1 MGIVEDFFGSG
12 NKFFLRDFR
21 NASHLRPD
29 VNPPRQ
35 QHQGYVNFI
44 LNRDLFGFLFG
55 EPDRNEFR
63 TQISSMVR
71 TADLPSV
78 EFQTETKNA
87 FNRKKIV
94 NTGVRYNPVNMT
106 VFDTVGNEWLTTLMK
121 YFAYH
126 YMDPRNKVNQSG
138 TAGRDIESIQGR
150 QGGRETVN
158 SGFGDTGANAWDSNL
173 AGYNPNISANFFERV
188 DYVLFHGNKGVQY
201 SIINPVITEF
211 KPGSIDYASSNFL
224 EFSVTMEYERF
235 TVFHDLNFALSDEDV
250 DRFEDASNENIT
262 GPAFTPAT
270 LPAVMGETSVTTI
283 DEDGNATTSDPAPRR
298 IEALGTADQ
307 PRGRSSQMSLLNN
320 EPADGRETGATTQTL
335 DAEGNVVETS
345 TGNTETGNENVDDEA
360 VATSTQSDF
369 PDTYGPA
376 AVFSSEATDNGGNW
390 FTDVLSDTAEAALG
404 AALGG
409 GGVKDVALGTLVG
422 GLTTKAGQAI
432 RERRQQVKSSAPN
445 KGNTE

>member
-1 MGIVEDFFGSG
+1 
-12 NKFFLRDFR
+12 
-21 NASHLRPD
+21 
-29 VNPPRQ
+29 
-35 QHQGYVNFI
+35 
-44 LNRDLFGFLFG
+44 
-55 EPDRNEFR
+55 
-63 TQISSMVR
+63 
-71 TADLPSV
+71 
-78 EFQTETKNA
+78 
-87 FNRKKIV
+87 
-94 NTGVRYNPVNMT
+94 
-106 VFDTVGNEWLTTLMK
+106 
-121 YFAYH
+121 
-126 YMDPRNKVNQSG
+126 
-138 TAGRDIESIQGR
+138 
-150 QGGRETVN
+150 
-158 SGFGDTGANAWDSNL
+158 
-173 AGYNPNISANFFERV
+173 
-188 DYVLFHGNKGVQY
+188 
-201 SIINPVITEF
+201 
-211 KPGSIDYASSNFL
+211 
-224 EFSVTMEYERF
+224 
-235 TVFHDLNFALSDEDV
+235 
-250 DRFEDASNENIT
+250 
-262 GPAFTPAT
+262 
-270 LPAVMGETSVTTI
+270 MGEVSVTTV
-283 DEDGNATTSDPAPRR
+283 DEDGNATTSEPAPRR

-432 RERRQQVKSSAPN
+432 RERRQEVKSSAPN